1 MQTQSNPAEIDFELR
16 LVRVQWAIRGAFALL
31 GLLDCWLTRFSMG
44 ADGISYLDMGDQY
57 WKGNWH
63 AALNAYWSPLYG
75 WLTGLMFWLTRPSLR
90 WEYPEVHLLNF
101 VIFLAALASFEFF
114 WRGMLKSRT
123 GTVWTGASRLYAWVL
138 GYLLFAILMFGFG
151 SMGSISGDE
160 LTMETPDLL
169 VATLA
174 LLALGLVLRFS
185 AGRLGVGS
193 SCLMGVTLGVGYL
206 AKSVMLPFGLVV
218 LATMFAVCW
227 VQRRGW
233 LKAAAATLCFL
244 AIASA
249 FIAAISWN
257 NHRFTFGDAG
267 KMNVAWKVNGAWPPR
282 LHWQG
287 RGDFPTHPLHPTRKL
302 MNWPEVYEFGAPVAG
317 TYPVWYDPTYWWAG
331 VDTRMR
337 PSREIA
343 RLLWSM
349 EDLGLYLVM
358 PAGMLMAAVLGIF
371 LLSDRIGNAW
381 RQLIGFLPILAPAIA
396 LVTMYAL
403 LNWWPRY
410 VFWAFLIGLC
420 ALVAS
425 SSISAEAQRVRAFR
439 AATVILGVLLV
450 AVLLQDAKILRWQ
463 RGIWLQLVEEAE
475 QLRAMGL
482 EPGNRVALIGDG
494 SVEEIWAR
502 LDGVKIVAEV
512 PHTLETGDSDAAFW
526 NSSPEIEQAVLNT
539 LQSTGAKAVVADL
552 PPKVLPPGWAPIGHT
567 GHAVYFFR

>member
-1 MQTQSNPAEIDFELR
+1 
-16 LVRVQWAIRGAFALL
+16 
-31 GLLDCWLTRFSMG
+31 
-44 ADGISYLDMGDQY
+44 
-57 WKGNWH
+57 
-63 AALNAYWSPLYG
+63 
-75 WLTGLMFWLTRPSLR
+75 
-90 WEYPEVHLLNF
+90 
-101 VIFLAALASFEFF
+101 
-114 WRGMLKSRT
+114 
-123 GTVWTGASRLYAWVL
+123 
-138 GYLLFAILMFGFG
+138 
-151 SMGSISGDE
+151 
-160 LTMETPDLL
+160 
-169 VATLA
+169 
-174 LLALGLVLRFS
+174 
-185 AGRLGVGS
+185 
-193 SCLMGVTLGVGYL
+193 
-206 AKSVMLPFGLVV
+206 
-218 LATMFAVCW
+218 
-227 VQRRGW
+227 
-233 LKAAAATLCFL
+233 
-244 AIASA
+244 
-249 FIAAISWN
+249 
-257 NHRFTFGDAG
+257 
-267 KMNVAWKVNGAWPPR
+267 
-282 LHWQG
+282 
-287 RGDFPTHPLHPTRKL
+287 

-371 LLSDRIGNAW
+371 LLSDRIGNVW

-410 VFWAFLIGLC
+410 VFWAFLVGLC

-526 NSSPEIEQAVLNT
+526 NSSLEIDQAVLNT

-567 GHAVYFFR
+567 GRAVYFFR